1 MDNIRRARTEDTCA
15 KENPS
20 GENRSDFEAHR
31 RCYSAK
37 GIQYWIIAQFT
48 STGLISGSSLHRRS
62 PASGGAFLM
71 VQLSRSGMNCLA
83 LRHSFVRR
91 HSAPRNALMDCLRGK
106 AKLAPR
112 DITILARTTREDRM
126 LDGKRYYRAF
136 PDENPERPS
145 VRAVLD
151 ALQELEAQFR
161 KHITQFRANQPEP
174 KQELDQTKQSR
185 ARIAN
190 ARKRGRTHIGSR

>member
-1 MDNIRRARTEDTCA
+1 
-15 KENPS
+15 
-20 GENRSDFEAHR
+20 
-31 RCYSAK
+31 
-37 GIQYWIIAQFT
+37 
-48 STGLISGSSLHRRS
+48 
-62 PASGGAFLM
+62 
-71 VQLSRSGMNCLA
+71 MNCLA
-83 LRHSFVRR
+83 LRHTFVRR
-91 HSAPRNALMDCLRGK
+91 HSAPRNALMDYLRAK

-112 DITILARTTREDRM
+112 DITILARTTPQDRM

-151 ALQELEAQFR
+151 ALQKLEAQFR

-174 KQELDQTKQSR
+174 KQELDQTNQSR

-190 ARKRGRTHIGSR
+190 ARKRGRTHIDSR

>member
-1 MDNIRRARTEDTCA
+1 MA
-15 KENPS
+15 
-20 GENRSDFEAHR
+20 
-31 RCYSAK
+31 
-37 GIQYWIIAQFT
+37 
-48 STGLISGSSLHRRS
+48 GL
-62 PASGGAFLM
+62 FLM
-71 VQLSRSGMNCLA
+71 VQLSRRGMNCLA

-91 HSAPRNALMDCLRGK
+91 HSAPRNALMDCLRAK

-112 DITILARTTREDRM
+112 DITILARTTPEDRM

-151 ALQELEAQFR
+151 ALRKLEAQFR

-174 KQELDQTKQSR
+174 KELDQTKQSK

>member
-1 MDNIRRARTEDTCA
+1 MLSHVN
-15 KENPS
+15 NPLMRVS
-20 GENRSDFEAHR
+20 KRQTIHAASDQLDH
-31 RCYSAK
+31 K
-37 GIQYWIIAQFT
+37 KT
-48 STGLISGSSLHRRS
+48 
-62 PASGGAFLM
+62 ASGGAFLM

-91 HSAPRNALMDCLRGK
+91 HSAPPNALMDCLRGK

-112 DITILARTTREDRM
+112 DITILARTTPEDRM

-151 ALQELEAQFR
+151 ALQKLEAQFP